1 MTTIHLTTLINAP
14 IETCFDLARS
24 IEVHQQSTARTNE
37 KAIAGRTS
45 GLCEAGDI
53 ITWQATHFGI
63 RQKLTVRIT
72 KMNSPLSFEDEMLK
86 GAFSAMK
93 LIHTFTTKSNQT
105 LMADQFSFSAPLGI
119 LGTLAEKLVLK
130 KYMTTF
136 LIERNAMI
144 KSLAETQIN

>member
-1 MTTIHLTTLINAP
+1 MITIHLTTLINAQ

-63 RQKLTVRIT
+63 RQKLTVKIT
-72 KMNSPLSFEDEMLK
+72 KMNRPYSFEDEMVK
-86 GAFSAMK
+86 GAFSSMK
-93 LIHTFTTKSNQT
+93 HIHTFTTKSNQT
-105 LMADQFSFSAPLGI
+105 LMTDQFSFGAPLGI

-144 KSLAETQIN
+144 KSLAETQIK